1 MTDAQLS
8 DPPYLKGLNPPQRE
22 AVLTTEGPVLVLA
35 GAGTGKTAALT
46 ARLAHLLWTRKAYPS
61 EILSV
66 TFTNKAAREMRERVG
81 RLVGDVVEGMPWLGT
96 FHAIGAKMLR
106 RHAELVGLQ
115 SNFTILD
122 TDDQLRLLKQL
133 IVAADLDEKRWPAR
147 QLAGLI
153 DGWKNKGLT
162 PADIDAG
169 ESERYANGRGADL
182 YRQYQDR
189 LKAVNACDFGDLLL
203 HVLTILRTDR
213 DVLTHY
219 QQRFRY
225 IMVDEYQDTNSV
237 QYLWLRLLAQERRN
251 LCCVGDDDQS
261 IYSWRGA
268 QVENILKFEK
278 DFPGAKVIKLEQNY
292 RSTPHILAA
301 ASGVIANNGGRLGKT
316 LWTQESEGEKVRV
329 LGVWDGPEEA
339 RRVSEEIEACQRGG
353 KSLDEIAIL
362 VRAQHQTR
370 EFEDRFIAIGLPY
383 RIVGGFR
390 FYERAE
396 IRDALAYLR
405 VVAQPADDLAFERI
419 VNVPKRGLGDKA
431 VAKVHQLARAEGLPL
446 TLAAAR
452 ILDTDE
458 LTPQARR
465 ALGNLVGDIAR
476 WRDMAGRSPHPQP
489 LPEVGEG
496 SQDVL
501 PSSPPGLPGGAG
513 GGPSPLDTARG
524 IFSADV
530 ERQSTHAQLAQVIL
544 DESGY
549 TAMLQA
555 EKSAE
560 AAGRLENLT
569 ELVRAMEEYETLG
582 AFLEHVSLVMDNEGR
597 ADEAKVTIMTIHA
610 AKGLEFDTVFLA
622 GWEEGLFPSQRALDE
637 GGTASLE
644 EERRLAYVAITRAR
658 RRAVIIHAAN
668 RRIYGQWTSSIPS
681 RFVGELPDAHIDS
694 ETTMTGGASLW
705 QANWSERADPFAD
718 VGRGTGRG
726 PGWQRAAGTIG
737 GTYGNAKNRVF
748 DGGGF
753 TSRTFTR
760 EPTRIV
766 ESRAP
771 SVSLGNKG
779 RDDLS
784 VGMRVFHQ
792 KFGYGDIAEIE
803 GNKLE
808 IDFEQA
814 GRKRVMDSFVTI
826 PA

>member
-1 MTDAQLS
+1 MTQPASLPD
-8 DPPYLKGLNPPQRE
+8 DPPYLRGLNSPQRE

-46 ARLAHLLWTRKAYPS
+46 ARLAHLLFTRRAWPS

-66 TFTNKAAREMRERVG
+66 TFTNKAAREMRERVRG
-81 RLVGDVVEGMPWLGT
+81 IVGEAVEGMPWLGT

-106 RHAELVGLQ
+106 RHAELAGLHP
-115 SNFTILD
+115 NFTILD

-133 IVAADLDEKRWPAR
+133 VVAADLDEKRWPAR
-147 QLAGLI
+147 SLAGLI
-153 DGWKNKGLT
+153 DEWKNKGLV
-162 PADIDAG
+162 PSDIQAG
-169 ESERYANGRGADL
+169 ESERYANGRGGEL
-182 YRQYQDR
+182 YAAYQTR
-189 LKAVNACDFGDLLL
+189 LKALNACDFGDLLL
-203 HVLTILRTDR
+203 HMLVVLRTHR
-213 DVLTHY
+213 EVLADY
-219 QQRFRY
+219 QRRFKY

-278 DFPGAKVIKLEQNY
+278 DFPGAKIVRLEQNY

-301 ASGVIANNGGRLGKT
+301 AGAVIANNAGRLGKE
-316 LWTQESEGEKVRV
+316 LWTELDAGEKVKV

-339 RRVSEEIEACQRGG
+339 RRVGDEIESCQRAG
-353 KSLDEIAIL
+353 KSLDDIAIL

-370 EFEDRFIAIGLPY
+370 EFEDRFIAIGMPY

-431 VAKVHQLARAEGLPL
+431 VAKVHQLARAQGVPL
-446 TLAAAR
+446 TTAAAR

-465 ALGNLVGDIAR
+465 ALGNLVGDLAR
-476 WRDMAGRSPHPQP
+476 WRQAAGELPHPD
-489 LPEVGEG
+489 L
-496 SQDVL
+496 
-501 PSSPPGLPGGAG
+501 
-513 GGPSPLDTARG
+513 AR
-524 IFSADV
+524 I
-530 ERQSTHAQLAQVIL
+530 IL

-549 TAMLQA
+549 TAMYQA

-569 ELVRAMEEYETLG
+569 ELVRAMEEYESLG
-582 AFLEHVSLVMDNEGR
+582 AFLEHVSLVMDNEAQ

-610 AKGLEFDTVFLA
+610 AKGLEYDTVFLV
-622 GWEEGLFPSQRALDE
+622 GWEEGLFPSQRSLDE
-637 GGTASLE
+637 GGLASLE

-658 RRAVIIHAAN
+658 RRAIIIHAAN

-681 RFVGELPDAHIDS
+681 RFVGELPDAHI
-694 ETTMTGGASLW
+694 ETETSMSGGESLW
-705 QANWSERADPFAD
+705 RANWSERADPFAD
-718 VGRGTGRG
+718 VARGTGRG
-726 PGWQRAAGTIG
+726 PGWQRAAGVDFAKPG
-737 GTYGNAKNRVF
+737 GA
-748 DGGGF
+748 F
-753 TSRTFTR
+753 TNRTFTR
-760 EPTRIV
+760 EAPRVV
-766 ESRAP
+766 EARA
-771 SVSLGNKG
+771 SAISLGNKG

-784 VGMRVFHQ
+784 TGMRVFHQ
-792 KFGYGDIAEIE
+792 KFGYGEIAGIE

-808 IDFEQA
+808 IDFEAA

-826 PA
+826 A

>member
-1 MTDAQLS
+1 VPFPKCSRVTDPAPASLPD
-8 DPPYLKGLNPPQRE
+8 DPPYLRGLNPPQRE
-22 AVLTTEGPVLVLA
+22 AVLTTDGPVLVLA

-66 TFTNKAAREMRERVG
+66 TFTNRAAREMKERVG
-81 RLVGDVVEGMPWLGT
+81 RLVGDAVEGMPWLGT

-106 RHAELVGLQ
+106 RHAELVGLHP
-115 SNFTILD
+115 NFTILD

-133 IVAADLDEKRWPAR
+133 IQAEDLDEKRWPAR
-147 QLAGLI
+147 LLGGLI
-153 DGWKNKGLT
+153 DEWKNKGLT
-162 PADIDAG
+162 PKDVDAG
-169 ESERYANGRGADL
+169 EGERYANGRGAQL
-182 YRQYQDR
+182 YAAYQDR
-189 LKAVNACDFGDLLL
+189 LRALNACDFGDLLL
-203 HVLTILRTDR
+203 HVLTILKTHRE
-213 DVLTHY
+213 VLADY
-219 QQRFRY
+219 QRRFRY
-225 IMVDEYQDTNSV
+225 VMVDEYQDTNSV
-237 QYLWLRLLAQERRN
+237 QYLWLRLLAQERKN
-251 LCCVGDDDQS
+251 ICCVGDDDQS

-278 DFPGAKVIKLEQNY
+278 DFPGAKVIRLEQNY

-301 ASGVIANNGGRLGKT
+301 ASGVIANNSGRLGKT
-316 LWTQESEGEKVRV
+316 LWTEHNDGEKVKV

-339 RRVSEEIEACQRGG
+339 RRVGDEIEAAQHIRGA
-353 KSLDEIAIL
+353 SLEDVAIL

-370 EFEDRFIAIGLPY
+370 EFEDRFISIGMPY

-390 FYERAE
+390 FYERQE

-419 VNVPKRGLGDKA
+419 VNTPKRGLGDKA
-431 VAKVHQLARAEGLPL
+431 LAKVHQLARAEQVPL
-446 TLAAAR
+446 TTAAAR

-465 ALGNLVGDIAR
+465 ALGNLVTDIMR
-476 WRDMAGRSPHPQP
+476 WRGMLNSSP
-489 LPEVGEG
+489 LSGEG
-496 SQDVL
+496 DQL
-501 PSSPPGLPGGAG
+501 AELTGGGAV
-513 GGPSPLDTARG
+513 PHADLAR
-524 IFSADV
+524 I
-530 ERQSTHAQLAQVIL
+530 IL

-549 TAMLQA
+549 TAMWQA
-555 EKSAE
+555 EKSAD
-560 AAGRLENLT
+560 AAGRLENLS

-582 AFLEHVSLVMDNEGR
+582 AFLEHVSLVMDNEAQ

-637 GGTASLE
+637 GGLASLE

-658 RRAVIIHAAN
+658 RRAIIIHAAN

-681 RFVGELPDAHIDS
+681 RFVAELPDAHIDS
-694 ETTMTGGASLW
+694 ESSMSGGESLW
-705 QANWSERADPFAD
+705 RANWSERADPFAD

-726 PGWQRAAGTIG
+726 PGWQRAAGTLNAAKPG
-737 GTYGNAKNRVF
+737 GEWQ
-748 DGGGF
+748 
-753 TSRTFTR
+753 SRTFTR
-760 EPTRIV
+760 EPARVV
-766 ESRAP
+766 ESRA
-771 SVSLGNKG
+771 SAVSLGNKG
-779 RDDLS
+779 RSDLS

-792 KFGYGDIAEIE
+792 KFGYGEIAEIE

-814 GRKRVMDSFVTI
+814 GRKRVMDSFVTLG
-826 PA
+826 

>member
-1 MTDAQLS
+1 MTLPAPTEH
-8 DPPYLKGLNPPQRE
+8 DPPYLRGLNAPQRE

-46 ARLAHLLWTRKAYPS
+46 ARLAHLLFTKKAWPS

-66 TFTNKAAREMRERVG
+66 TFTNKAAREMRHRVG

-133 IVAADLDEKRWPAR
+133 IQAAELDEKRWPAR
-147 QLAGLI
+147 ALAGLI

-169 ESERYANGRGADL
+169 ESELYANGRGQEL
-182 YRQYQDR
+182 YAAYQAR
-189 LKAVNACDFGDLLL
+189 LVALNACDFGDLLL
-203 HVLTILRTDR
+203 HMLVILKRDR
-213 DVLTHY
+213 DVLADY
-219 QQRFRY
+219 QRRFKY

-237 QYLWLRLLAQERRN
+237 QYLWLRLLAQERKN
-251 LCCVGDDDQS
+251 IACVGDDDQS

-278 DFPGAKVIKLEQNY
+278 DFPGAKVIRLEQNY

-301 ASGVIANNGGRLGKT
+301 ASGVIANNSGRLGKQ
-316 LWTQESEGEKVRV
+316 LWTELEAGEKVKV

-339 RRVSEEIEACQRGG
+339 RRVGEEIDACQRAWSREGS
-353 KSLDEIAIL
+353 KSLDDIAIL

-370 EFEDRFIAIGLPY
+370 EFEDRFIATGINY

-405 VVAQPADDLAFERI
+405 VVAQPADDLAFDRI

-431 VAKVHQLARAEGLPL
+431 VAKVHQLARAHGIPL
-446 TLAAAR
+446 VTAAAR
-452 ILDTDE
+452 LLDTDE
-458 LTPQARR
+458 LTGAARKS
-465 ALGNLVGDIAR
+465 LGNLVIDMAR
-476 WRDMAGRSPHPQP
+476 WRAQATELPH
-489 LPEVGEG
+489 GE
-496 SQDVL
+496 L
-501 PSSPPGLPGGAG
+501 
-513 GGPSPLDTARG
+513 AR
-524 IFSADV
+524 I
-530 ERQSTHAQLAQVIL
+530 IL

-549 TAMLQA
+549 TGVLQA
-555 EKSAE
+555 EKSVE
-560 AAGRLENLT
+560 ASGRLENLT
-569 ELVRAMEEYETLG
+569 ELVRAMEEYENLG
-582 AFLEHVSLVMDNEGR
+582 AFLEHVSLVMDNEAAAG
-597 ADEAKVTIMTIHA
+597 EPKVTIMTIHA
-610 AKGLEFDTVFLA
+610 AKGLEYDTVFLV

-658 RRAVIIHAAN
+658 RRAIILHAAN

-681 RFVGELPDAHIDS
+681 RFVGELPLEHVEAES
-694 ETTMTGGASLW
+694 SMAGGESLW
-705 QANWSERADPFAD
+705 RANWSERADPFAD
-718 VGRGTGRG
+718 VARGTGRG
-726 PGWQRAAGTIG
+726 PGWQRAAGIG
-737 GTYGNAKNRVF
+737 GGVDAAKPGGN
-748 DGGGF
+748 F
-753 TSRTFTR
+753 TPRTFTR
-760 EPTRIV
+760 EPSRV
-766 ESRAP
+766 RESNAP
-771 SVSLGNKG
+771 AVSLGNAG
-779 RDDLS
+779 RSDVA
-784 VGMRVFHQ
+784 VGQRVFHQ
-792 KFGYGDIAEIE
+792 KFGYGLIAEVE

-808 IDFEQA
+808 IDFETA
-814 GRKRVMDSFVTI
+814 GRKRVMDSFVTLE
-826 PA
+826 

>member
-1 MTDAQLS
+1 VTDTALQ

-22 AVLTTEGPVLVLA
+22 AVLTTDGPVLVLA

-61 EILSV
+61 EILNV

-147 QLAGLI
+147 SLAGLI
-153 DGWKNKGLT
+153 DDWKNKGLV

-169 ESERYANGRGADL
+169 ESERYANGRGGEL
-182 YRQYQDR
+182 YAQYQAR
-189 LKAVNACDFGDLLL
+189 LRALNACDFGDLLL
-203 HVLTILRTDR
+203 HMLVILKTHR
-213 DVLTHY
+213 DVLDLY

-278 DFPGAKVIKLEQNY
+278 DFPGATIVRLEQNY
-292 RSTPHILAA
+292 RSTPHILGA
-301 ASGVIANNGGRLGKT
+301 ASGVIANNGGRLGKE
-316 LWTQESEGEKVRV
+316 LWTELDAGEKVKV
-329 LGVWDGPEEA
+329 VGVWDGPEEA
-339 RRVSEEIEACQRGG
+339 RRVGDEIESAQRNGT
-353 KSLDEIAIL
+353 SLNDVAIL

-370 EFEDRFIAIGLPY
+370 EFEDRFISIGMPY
-383 RIVGGFR
+383 KIVGGFR

-405 VVAQPADDLAFERI
+405 IVNQPSDDLAFERI

-431 VAKVHQLARAEGLPL
+431 VAKLHQLARATGQPL
-446 TLAAAR
+446 TTAAAR

-476 WRDMAGRSPHPQP
+476 WRDMATTLPHAE
-489 LPEVGEG
+489 L
-496 SQDVL
+496 
-501 PSSPPGLPGGAG
+501 
-513 GGPSPLDTARG
+513 AR
-524 IFSADV
+524 
-530 ERQSTHAQLAQVIL
+530 QLL

-549 TAMLQA
+549 TAMYQN

-569 ELVRAMEEYETLG
+569 ELVRAMEEYDSLG
-582 AFLEHVSLVMDNEGR
+582 AFLEHVSLVMDNEGTR
-597 ADEAKVTIMTIHA
+597 DDPKVTIMTIHA
-610 AKGLEFDTVFLA
+610 AKGLEYDTVFLV

-637 GGTASLE
+637 GGTRSLE

-658 RRAVIIHAAN
+658 RRATIIHAAN
-668 RRIYGQWTSSIPS
+668 RRIYGQWTSSLPS
-681 RFVGELPDAHIDS
+681 RFVGELPTDHIEA
-694 ETTMTGGASLW
+694 ETTMSGGASLW
-705 QANWSERADPFAD
+705 QANWSDRADPFAN
-718 VGRGTGRG
+718 VARGSGRG
-726 PGWQRAAGTIG
+726 PGWQRAAGSTSSF
-737 GTYGNAKNRVF
+737 TTTPARV
-748 DGGGF
+748 
-753 TSRTFTR
+753 
-760 EPTRIV
+760 V
-766 ESRAP
+766 ESRSSAI
-771 SVSLGNKG
+771 SLGNKG

-784 VGMRVFHQ
+784 AGMRVFHQ
-792 KFGYGDIAEIE
+792 KFGYGQIAAIE

-826 PA
+826 A